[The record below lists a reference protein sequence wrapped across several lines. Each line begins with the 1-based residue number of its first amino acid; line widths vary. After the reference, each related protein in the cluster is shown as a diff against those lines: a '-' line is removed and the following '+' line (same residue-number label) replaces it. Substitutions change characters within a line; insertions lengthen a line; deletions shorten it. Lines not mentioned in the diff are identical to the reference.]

1 MRNPE
6 FLSRMPSRGAPFF
19 LFSPSSSS
27 FPEHSPAGEKERE
40 KQNRER
46 EKTAEA
52 GSGKNGIPGAVK
64 MGSG

>member
-46 EKTAEA
+46 EKKRRKRDPEKTE
-52 GSGKNGIPGAVK
+52 SRER
-64 MGSG
+64 

>member
-27 FPEHSPAGEKERE
+27 FPEHSPAGEKE
-40 KQNRER
+40 
-46 EKTAEA
+46 KTAEA